1 MKRIYIKPEMQVVE
15 IQSCSMISNS
25 NLSRSVRSF
34 SSSSD
39 GFSLKDDDF
48 EDEYYDR

>member
-1 MKRIYIKPEMQVVE
+1 MKKMYMKPEVQVVAT
-15 IQSCSMISNS
+15 QPCSMVNS
-25 NLSRSVRSF
+25 SPYRSVRSF

-48 EDEYYDR
+48 DETYYDR